1 MTRLRAWLQ
10 PAALLDLFVIGNLA
24 FLAVDIFVA
33 HSINRFAHPA
43 EWIPFI
49 FSIAAPLLLL
59 VSAALRGHARPSLAS
74 VSGRERSARSLGLL
88 IGWLSIIVGVAGMV
102 LHLESQ
108 FFAQRTLESL
118 VYTAPFSAPL
128 AYTGLGLLLIL
139 DRMVSDSD
147 PAWSRWVLIMAA
159 GGFFGNFVLSV
170 ADHAQNGF
178 FHPEEWLS
186 VGASA
191 FALSFTLMAARD
203 RPPRPL
209 LRATVFVV
217 VLQCVI
223 GLMGFALHVRGNL
236 DRPGDVISSFLY
248 GAPVFAPLLFIDIG
262 LLALLGLYPKIEAA
276 REAAIRAEVGGGAEV
291 GGV

>member
-1 MTRLRAWLQ
+1 VTRFRSWLQ

-43 EWIPFI
+43 EWIPFV

-59 VSAALRGHARPSLAS
+59 VAAALRGHARPSVSS
-74 VSGRERSARSLGLL
+74 VSGRERSARRLGLL
-88 IGWLSIIVGVAGMV
+88 IGWLSVAVGVAGMV

-108 FFAQRTLESL
+108 FFVQRTLESL

-128 AYTGLGLLLIL
+128 AYAGLGLLLIL
-139 DRMVSDSD
+139 DRMISDDD
-147 PAWSRWVLIMAA
+147 PAWSRWVLILAA
-159 GGFFGNFVLSV
+159 GGFFGNFVLSL

-191 FALSFTLMAARD
+191 FAFSFTLLSARNN
-203 RPPRPL
+203 PPRPL
-209 LRATVFVV
+209 LHATTFVILV
-217 VLQCVI
+217 QSFI

-236 DRPGDVISSFLY
+236 QRAGDVVSSFLY
-248 GAPVFAPLLFIDIG
+248 GAPVFAPLLFIDIA
-262 LLALLGLYPKIEAA
+262 LLAMLGLYPRLASA
-276 REAAIRAEVGGGAEV
+276 REKAIRGEV
-291 GGV
+291 